1 MRIFEVDSLVSLTG
15 CRQQKT
21 QESAAKQKPTRGGTP
36 KRQTPTG
43 TPRWTK
49 KTAASDLQALFGVAE
64 ETSEPDT
71 TERQTGR
78 EDESEPEDEAA
89 LASALEKAYRGNI
102 FQKLWKWGVR
112 AKCLLHTPGRMSLK
126 RKSEYVILARG
137 FKEYRDFQWVWAVFQ
152 RTTTE
157 EELVALACDTRDEYE
172 MRPGSDSQVHHCVA
186 SKVKP
191 STVPELLKMAE
202 EVPELGAG
210 LNNGHDLVLGLKR
223 GDGWPEI
230 FDSNTTTSESPII
243 WVYTD
248 SVSGDNS
255 LVNNFGMLNRY
266 SGIRHIGHAVVA
278 TKSGMASGGQLLGGK
293 FGYLLDASRV
303 VDTTDLEV
311 MREEFYWL
319 RDNSHVIK
327 ELLAKEAATQE
338 TAEQS
343 SAMDLGDQARAMPE
357 GTVAA
362 TGSAARLNLQNNLWA
377 AIDDTINK
385 TVTEVRE
392 SKGALKRETATV
404 QETLGGNCDLLRA
417 QVDSLKTSMDNGC
430 TQLKTAHE
438 WYALW

>member
-1 MRIFEVDSLVSLTG
+1 
-15 CRQQKT
+15 
-21 QESAAKQKPTRGGTP
+21 
-36 KRQTPTG
+36 
-43 TPRWTK
+43 
-49 KTAASDLQALFGVAE
+49 
-64 ETSEPDT
+64 
-71 TERQTGR
+71 
-78 EDESEPEDEAA
+78 
-89 LASALEKAYRGNI
+89 
-102 FQKLWKWGVR
+102 
-112 AKCLLHTPGRMSLK
+112 
-126 RKSEYVILARG
+126 
-137 FKEYRDFQWVWAVFQ
+137 
-152 RTTTE
+152 
-157 EELVALACDTRDEYE
+157 

-191 STVPELLKMAE
+191 PTVPELLKVAE
-202 EVPELGAG
+202 EVPELGAVNGILQTVARKDDG

-243 WVYTD
+243 WVYTN

-311 MREEFYWL
+311 MREEFYRL
-319 RDNSHVIK
+319 RDNSRVIK

-338 TAEQS
+338 TTEQS
-343 SAMDLGDQARAMPE
+343 SAMDLGDQARAIAE

-362 TGSAARLNLQNNLWA
+362 TGSAARLDLQNNLGA

-385 TVTEVRE
+385 AVTEVRE
-392 SKGALKRETATV
+392 SKGTLKRETARV
-404 QETLGGNCDLLRA
+404 QETLGGNCNLLRV

-430 TQLKTAHE
+430 TQLKTATNGMLFGE
-438 WYALW
+438 KESWAEKLM